1 MRPIEN
7 RSFDRI
13 VVEPFSRPHPSSLIR
28 SATVPRRLSVATE
41 IKQTNMLVLF
51 ETPAGHAL
59 FKVLDDGALRG
70 AVNDLESESQIKQVV
85 KLKAFSRFTDTTS
98 ALAAATALVEGKPS
112 KDLRKFLKK
121 QVSSGEEI
129 AVGDAKLGAA
139 IKEKTNLQCVFSQH
153 VSDLLR
159 AIRCNLETL
168 LDGEEGAGE
177 EASRKAMVLGL
188 AHSLSR
194 YKLKFSPD
202 KVDTMIVQA
211 ISLLDELDK
220 EINIYAMRLREWYGW
235 HFPEMGKIVV
245 ENSAYAKAVDK
256 MGMRNLA
263 ADLDFSDVLPE
274 ETEQELK
281 HAAQISMGTE
291 ISDEDVLNI
300 RALCAQVMSLTEY
313 RATLFEYLR
322 NRMVAIAP
330 NLTVMVGELV
340 GARLISHAGSLLS
353 LAKYPASTVQILGAE
368 KALFRAL
375 KTKHATPKYGLIY
388 HASVVGQAA
397 PKHKGKISRSLAA
410 KAALAIR
417 VDALGEAGE
426 DSTVGEQGRMA
437 VEARLCQLEG
447 RTEFA
452 VSRLGRSGQ
461 KTDKYKA
468 GSEAGK
474 GYNAAEDMMM
484 ADKEPSTQVEKAKI
498 EKGEDEDMEDVV
510 EVKKEDSESGK
521 KKKKKKDKRSSMN
534 GEAKEGEGEME
545 DGEEE
550 TPKAMKKKKKKEKSS
565 TPSEKKDKKKR
576 KRLAE
581 EAEATPDDSSH
592 KKKKK
597 KKSKE

>member
-1 MRPIEN
+1 
-7 RSFDRI
+7 
-13 VVEPFSRPHPSSLIR
+13 
-28 SATVPRRLSVATE
+28 
-41 IKQTNMLVLF
+41 MLVLF

-59 FKVLDDGALRG
+59 FKVLDDAALQG
-70 AVNDLESESQIKQVV
+70 SVTDLESESQIKQVV

-98 ALAAATALVEGKPS
+98 ALAAATALVESKPS

-121 QVSSGEEI
+121 QVSAGEKI

-139 IKEKTNLQCVFSQH
+139 IKDKTQLQCVYSQH

-168 LDGEEGAGE
+168 LDGEAGAGE

-235 HFPEMGKIVV
+235 HFPEMGKIVT
-245 ENSAYAKAVDK
+245 ENAAYAHTVDK

-263 ADLDFSDVLPE
+263 ADLDFSDVLLE
-274 ETEQELK
+274 ETEEELK

-291 ISDEDVLNI
+291 ISEEDVTNI
-300 RALCAQVMSLTEY
+300 RALCAQVISLTEY

-330 NLTVMVGELV
+330 NLTAMVGELV

-388 HASVVGQAA
+388 HASLVGQAA

-426 DSTVGEQGRMA
+426 DSTVGEQGRRA
-437 VEARLCQLEG
+437 IEARLCQLEG
-447 RTEFA
+447 KTDFA
-452 VSRLGRSGQ
+452 VSRLGRSAD
-461 KTDKYKA
+461 KTAKYKA
-468 GSEAGK
+468 GNGAGT
-474 GYNAAEDMMM
+474 GYNASGDIMMKEETAPSPKVVKASIENGDAEDDEMKVV
-484 ADKEPSTQVEKAKI
+484 KENET
-498 EKGEDEDMEDVV
+498 
-510 EVKKEDSESGK
+510 ESSKK
-521 KKKKKKDKRSSMN
+521 KKKKKKDKRRSEN
-534 GEAKEGEGEME
+534 GTVENEGKGENEAVVNEE
-545 DGEEE
+545 DGDVKLE
-550 TPKAMKKKKKKEKSS
+550 TPKSKKKKKDRGSKS
-565 TPSEKKDKKKR
+565 SEKKDKSSKSSEKKEKKKR
-576 KRLAE
+576 KRDAE
-581 EAEATPDDSSH
+581 EAEATADDSSH

-597 KKSKE
+597 KSKSKE